1 MEKTALSQKLEYVKQ
16 VLATAKQYDHAV
28 NVLMYDQE
36 TICPIDGMEDQGE
49 VMAFL
54 GNESYKLSPLSSRRR
69 SICMSTAVSWRSS
82 TA

>member
-36 TICPIDGMEDQGE
+36 
-49 VMAFL
+49 
-54 GNESYKLSPLSSRRR
+54 R